1 MITDQHHDNLRKRV
15 DSVCDKSNVFVEPES
30 RRALFAHC
38 RVQTCTGLPICN
50 SQLKIQDSGS
60 KFDLHEH
67 EVFFFNTSP
76 LSYCFQLI
84 IPDKFSH
91 ICCSWLARLL
101 TLGNP
106 EQSKVK
112 IEVEVPINIEVDDEV
127 RVKMMV
133 WDRVK
138 IQVRVKVKAKD
149 MIVLNKLF
157 FSQSHFTFSGA
168 HCAFQGL
175 PPSQPPSFL
184 EELSFQCTHQKDP
197 AQRQFPEE
205 TFSVLPCNFFLFYRK
220 RSLF

>member
-1 MITDQHHDNLRKRV
+1 M
-15 DSVCDKSNVFVEPES
+15 
-30 RRALFAHC
+30 FAHC

-133 WDRVK
+133 RVRVK

-157 FSQSHFTFSGA
+157 LSQSHFTFSGA

-175 PPSQPPSFL
+175 PPSQRPSFL

-197 AQRQFPEE
+197 AQRQFLEE
-205 TFSVLPCNFFLFYRK
+205 TFSVLPCSFFLF
-220 RSLF
+220 